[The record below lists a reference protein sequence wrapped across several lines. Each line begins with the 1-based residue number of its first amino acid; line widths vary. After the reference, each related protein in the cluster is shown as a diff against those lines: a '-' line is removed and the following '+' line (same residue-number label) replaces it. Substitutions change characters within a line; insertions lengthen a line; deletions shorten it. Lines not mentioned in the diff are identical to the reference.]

1 LSSKFATS
9 VALGL
14 IMTAFD
20 SIARIIREWR
30 RERPDLDGAAVGIH
44 GRIIRLAAHML
55 RRADGWLDPLGLS
68 WEAFSLIVTLRRS
81 GKPYELR
88 PTDILKESLLT
99 SGAVTNRI
107 DRVEEMGLVKRI
119 PAKGDRRSYTIRLTP
134 AGKRLADKAIE
145 HHFVAL
151 KRSFDSLTDSEQK
164 QLAGLLAKLL
174 SAAEAQEIQSSA
186 RKNYSRGSLRQTAQV
201 TDV

>member
-1 LSSKFATS
+1 
-9 VALGL
+9 
-14 IMTAFD
+14 MTAFD
-20 SIARIIREWR
+20 SIARIISEWQ
-30 RERPDLDGAAVGIH
+30 RERPDLDGTAVGIH

-55 RRADGWLDPLGLS
+55 RRSDGWLNPLGLS
-68 WEAFSLIVTLRRS
+68 WEGFSLIVTLRRS

-119 PAKGDRRSYTIRLTP
+119 PAKGDRRSYSVRLTP

-151 KRSFDSLTDSEQK
+151 KRSFNSLTDSEQK
-164 QLAGLLAKLL
+164 QLARLLAKLL
-174 SAAEAQEIQSSA
+174 SAAEAQEIETSA
-186 RKNYSRGSLRQTAQV
+186 RKFGSRSSLRPTIQV

>member
-1 LSSKFATS
+1 
-9 VALGL
+9 
-14 IMTAFD
+14 MTAFD

-30 RERPDLDGAAVGIH
+30 RERPDLDGTAVGIH

-55 RRADGWLDPLGLS
+55 RRTDGWLNPLGLS

-119 PAKGDRRSYTIRLTP
+119 PAKGDRRSYSIRLTP

-151 KRSFDSLTDSEQK
+151 KRSFNSLTDSEQK
-164 QLAGLLAKLL
+164 QLASLLAKLL
-174 SAAEAQEIQSSA
+174 SAAEAQEIQTSA
-186 RKNYSRGSLRQTAQV
+186 RKNYVSRNSLLTQLRHRRPIF
-201 TDV
+201 DRKLEIGRIR

>member
-1 LSSKFATS
+1 
-9 VALGL
+9 
-14 IMTAFD
+14 MTAFD

-30 RERPDLDGAAVGIH
+30 RERPDLDGTAVGIH

-55 RRADGWLDPLGLS
+55 RRTDGWLNPLGLS

-119 PAKGDRRSYTIRLTP
+119 PAKGDRRSYSIRLTP
-134 AGKRLADKAIE
+134 AGKRLADIAIE

-151 KRSFDSLTDSEQK
+151 KRSFNSLTDSEQK
-164 QLAGLLAKLL
+164 QLASLLAKLL
-174 SAAEAQEIQSSA
+174 SAAEAQEIKTSA
-186 RKNYSRGSLRQTAQV
+186 RKNYGSRNSLRPTALV
-201 TDV
+201 ADV